1 MEKSGKHDPLYKFW
15 EGRWKDGETPWDH
28 GRPAPPFAE
37 FVEKFGAPA
46 GQVIIPGAG
55 SGHDVR
61 FFAELDAHVV
71 GLDISPTSIDVA
83 HRLNSHPLAKY
94 RLGNIL
100 DPEEKWHGRFDWVIE
115 HTCLCALEPEHWPA
129 YIEGVRKLLKPG
141 GYYLGL
147 LYRNPVYEE
156 GPPFGINDEM
166 VETLFSEDFQL
177 LKAWVPEKS
186 YESRFEREELR
197 WYRFTG

>member
-1 MEKSGKHDPLYKFW
+1 MGKSGKQDPLYNFW
-15 EGRWKDGETPWDH
+15 EGRWKKGETPWDH

-46 GQVIIPGAG
+46 GQVIIPGSG

-61 FFAELDAHVV
+61 YFAELDAHVF
-71 GLDISPTSIDVA
+71 GLDISPTAIDVA
-83 HRLNSHPLAKY
+83 HRLNSHPMAKY

-115 HTCLCALEPEHWPA
+115 HTCLCALDPEHWPA
-129 YIEGVRKLLKPG
+129 YIKGVRKLLKPG

-156 GPPFGINDEM
+156 GPPFGINDEA
-166 VETLFSEDFQL
+166 VEELFSEGFQL